1 LHTLSDLLARWSAFL
16 WALLKPLGAWGVFF
30 IAAIDAALFGM
41 PMDPVVASYVY
52 VQPHRFWLYAFMA
65 SAGSAL
71 GSLLIYVVGY
81 EMGEL
86 VLEKRIGK
94 ARFDRI
100 RKKFDDHEFLALML
114 PAMMPP
120 PFPFKAFALSAA
132 VFEMHFSHFLL
143 AIFAGRMVRFLALS
157 LLVIK
162 LGPRAV
168 TLAGDL
174 VRAHFH
180 WLLLILAVVA
190 IVAGFWWLRKKGRRL
205 AAE

>member
-1 LHTLSDLLARWSAFL
+1 MSHLLARWSAFL
-16 WALLKPLGAWGVFF
+16 WALLRPLGAWGVFF

-41 PMDPVVASYVY
+41 PMDPVVAGYVY
-52 VQPHRFWLYAFMA
+52 LQPHRFWLYALMA

-71 GSLLIYVVGY
+71 GSLLIYAVGY

-100 RKKFDDHEFLALML
+100 RRKFEEHEFLALML

-143 AIFAGRMVRFLALS
+143 AIFFGRMARFLILS

-162 LGPRAV
+162 FGPRAV
-168 TLAGDL
+168 TLAADL
-174 VRAHFH
+174 VRAHLH
-180 WLLLILAVVA
+180 WLLPALALVA
-190 IVAGFWWLRKKGRRL
+190 IVILGFWWLFKKRRSL